1 MIKSRATGRLLN
13 TKNRAQST
21 YLVGAGPDGPY
32 VSEAVSPERA
42 VVMGRTQLLRLVLMD
57 LVRPDVEGGQ
67 SHDHMCQL
75 VVGLL
80 RPVDVVV
87 GVRECHGFDPTK

>member
-13 TKNRAQST
+13 AKNRAQST

-57 LVRPDVEGGQ
+57 LVSLDVQGGRT
-67 SHDHMCQL
+67 HEHVRQL
-75 VVGLL
+75 RVGLL
-80 RPVDVVV
+80 CPVDVVV
-87 GVRECHGFDPTK
+87 GVRECHVFDPTK